1 MPLADAADL
10 RWKRQNRVVLKAM
23 EGMFDVVLPLREGE
37 SGATL
42 FCVPPVGGLSW
53 GFHQLLT
60 ALPPDCNVYGL
71 QSRGLA
77 GPEPLPASMAEL
89 SRDFADQVCRVQ
101 PQGPYFLLGW
111 SLGGTVAYSVARE
124 LEARGHEVGLLASMD
139 GSPSFDPA
147 SFDAEQGAWFY
158 YNIVLDSFGYPQ
170 LLQQGEPEP
179 EAGALAVIRRR
190 PNLILSAWSDDQIR
204 RLLQVI
210 LNNVAIARADVRP
223 PGVLRCP
230 ALLFAATGTEEEP
243 STAEKAESWRAAT
256 HGPVEVVELDCKHQ
270 HMLLPEPMAVIGAAL
285 TRRLP
290 ATSRAASP
298 FPAEP

>member
-10 RWKRQNRVVLKAM
+10 RWMRQKKIVLKAM
-23 EGMFDVVLPLREGE
+23 EGMFDVVLPLREGGP
-37 SGATL
+37 GATV

-60 ALPPDCNVYGL
+60 RLPPDCNLYGL
-71 QSRGLA
+71 QSRGLVR
-77 GPEPLPASMAEL
+77 PEPLPASMAEL
-89 SRDFADQVCRVQ
+89 ARDFADRVCGVQ

-111 SLGGTVAYSVARE
+111 SVGGTVAYSMARE

-139 GSPSFDPA
+139 ASPSFDPA
-147 SFDAEQGAWFY
+147 SFDVEQDAWFY
-158 YNIVLDSFGYPQ
+158 YNIVLDSFGYPA
-170 LLQQGEPEP
+170 LLRQGEPEP
-179 EAGALAVIRRR
+179 EASALAVIRRR
-190 PNLILSAWSDDQIR
+190 PNQVLSAWSDDEIR

-210 LNNVAIARADVRP
+210 SNNVVIARADVRQ
-223 PGVLRCP
+223 PGMLRCP
-230 ALLFAATGTEEEP
+230 VLLFAATGTEQEP
-243 STAEKAESWRAAT
+243 GTAEKAESWRAVT

-285 TRRLP
+285 TSRLP

-298 FPAEP
+298 FPAER